1 MITQEQAKKELARR
15 ELSRRKLDFF
25 VQQVDPFYWHEWKWY
40 VFKPFHKIITDAL
53 EDVIAGRKKK
63 IMISVPPQHW
73 KSTIS
78 TQRFPIFAHLK
89 DPTQYIVSASYSGDL
104 AKTHLSKARQITE
117 WPQFKALW
125 MPLNFT
131 TNWAFEYTLAEW
143 GWYYA
148 VWVWGSLTGRPI
160 DIGIIDDVHK
170 DRLEYESD
178 TIRNNTWDWY
188 TSVFLSRLHKDS
200 AQIGVMTRWG
210 EDDLFWRILALEWN
224 EWEVINIPV
233 IQWEDT
239 IFPERF
245 PYDFIQKKRLVMWE
259 RDFQALY
266 MWDPI
271 NEWGGDFKRDYFLY
285 YTEQP
290 TYIRKYMFI
299 DPAIS
304 QKQEADYTAIAV
316 IGITQDNHTY
326 VIDIFRDKILP
337 DEIINKTLELAEIH
351 QVNAIG
357 IETIQYQKMLALELK
372 KQMISRWKM
381 YHIHEMKPTGE
392 KEARICS
399 TLQPRYSLWTMHHR
413 QGWMNVSDMEL
424 ELLKF
429 PNGKHDD
436 MIDALSSCIAMSWI
450 EYPVV
455 AEVQKDN
462 KEDPLGIFKDDDI
475 EVDIDFSVY

>member
-1 MITQEQAKKELARR
+1 MITKEEAQRELAFR

-40 VFKPFHKIITDAL
+40 IFKPFHKIITDAL
-53 EDVIAGRKKK
+53 EAVIAWRKKK
-63 IMISVPPQHW
+63 IMISVPPQHG

-89 DPTQYIVSASYSGDL
+89 DPTRYIVSASYSGDL
-104 AKTHLSKARQITE
+104 AKTHLSKARQITD

-143 GWYYA
+143 WWYYA
-148 VWVWGSLTGRPI
+148 VWVWWSLTGRPI

-200 AQIGVMTRWG
+200 AQIWVMTRWW
-210 EDDLFWRILALEWN
+210 EDDLFWRILELEWD

-233 IQWEDT
+233 IDWDTT

-245 PYDFIQKKRLVMWE
+245 PYDFIQKKRWVMWE

-271 NEWGGDFKRDYFLY
+271 NEWWWDFKKDYFQYEEDTQDNLKIY
-285 YTEQP
+285 S
-290 TYIRKYMFI
+290 FV

-304 QKQEADYTAIAV
+304 DKQEADFTAIVTIWIDKNNRVHVLDIIHDRMNPSDLINAV
-316 IGITQDNHTY
+316 FNTFIKWKPQAIW
-326 VIDIFRDKILP
+326 V
-337 DEIINKTLELAEIH
+337 EIVA
-351 QVNAIG
+351 
-357 IETIQYQKMLALELK
+357 YQKMLALEIR
-372 KQMISRWKM
+372 KQMNIRNMFFNLVEVTPMW
-381 YHIHEMKPTGE
+381 E
-392 KEARICS
+392 KNARIR
-399 TLQPRYSLWTMHHR
+399 TILQPRYSNASVIHPKYHTKIK
-413 QGWMNVSDMEL
+413 EL
-424 ELLKF
+424 EMELLKF
-429 PNGKHDD
+429 PNWKHDD
-436 MIDALSSCIAMSWI
+436 IIDSLAWAVKISETQTDRIHPI
-450 EYPVV
+450 YER
-455 AEVQKDN
+455 
-462 KEDPLGIFKDDDI
+462 ED
-475 EVDIDFSVY
+475 